1 MTSQYFQINKLSNFQ
16 IKFMF
21 KNKFFLLSVLA
32 VVVAIIAYS
41 FVGNEG
47 AKPVQSVD
55 NEYFTS
61 IQNLRSDK
69 DSYLKKDTASP
80 IEDKVNFKGL
90 KYFDIN
96 HTYKITGKIDRLTS
110 GQTINI
116 MMSGGDV
123 EEYEAYGNVSFEL
136 EGVKCDLK
144 IFKTPEGNLFLPFK
158 DLTSNKETY
167 GAGRYLDFGVDDV
180 KNNEIL
186 IDFNRAYHPYCAY
199 NHTFTCPV
207 PPAENTLNVAVKAG
221 ERL

>member
-1 MTSQYFQINKLSNFQ
+1 
-16 IKFMF
+16 MF

-32 VVVAIIAYS
+32 VVIAIIAYS
-41 FVGNEG
+41 FVGNESNNST
-47 AKPVQSVD
+47 QILD
-55 NEYFTS
+55 NEYIKS

-80 IEDKVNFKGL
+80 IEDKMKFTGL

-96 HTYKITGKIDRLTS
+96 PNFKITGKIDRVTS

-116 MMSGGDV
+116 TMSGGEV
-123 EEYEAYGNVSFEL
+123 EEYEAYGNVKFEI
-136 EGVKCDLK
+136 EGVKCVLK

-158 DLTSNKETY
+158 DLTSNKEPY
-167 GAGRYLDFGVDDV
+167 GAGRYLDFGVNEV
-180 KNNEIL
+180 NGNEIMM
-186 IDFNRAYHPYCAY
+186 DFNKAYHPYCAY

-207 PPAENTLNVAVKAG
+207 PPAENTLNVEVKAG

>member
-1 MTSQYFQINKLSNFQ
+1 
-16 IKFMF
+16 MF

-32 VVVAIIAYS
+32 VVIAIIAYS
-41 FVGNEG
+41 FVGNEE
-47 AKPVQSVD
+47 AKPLQAID
-55 NEYFTS
+55 NEYIKS

-80 IEDKVNFKGL
+80 IEDKINFKGL
-90 KYFDIN
+90 KYFDVN
-96 HTYKITGKIDRLTS
+96 SAFKVTGKIDKVTS

-116 MMSGGDV
+116 TMSGGEV
-123 EEYEAYGNVSFEL
+123 EEYEAYGNVKFEI
-136 EGVKCDLK
+136 EGVKCTLK

-167 GAGRYLDFGVDDV
+167 GAGRYLDFGVNEV
-180 KNNEIL
+180 NGNEII

-207 PPAENTLNVAVKAG
+207 PPAENTLNVGVKAG

>member
-1 MTSQYFQINKLSNFQ
+1 
-16 IKFMF
+16 MF

-32 VVVAIIAYS
+32 VVIAILAYS
-41 FVGNEG
+41 FVGNEKV
-47 AKPVQSVD
+47 KPLQTLD
-55 NEYFTS
+55 NEYLMS

-90 KYFDIN
+90 KYFDVN
-96 HTYKITGKIDRLTS
+96 PDFKITGKIDRVSS

-116 MMSGGDV
+116 TMSGGDV
-123 EEYEAYGNVSFEL
+123 EEYEAYGNVSFEI
-136 EGVKCDLK
+136 EGVKCALK

-207 PPAENTLNVAVKAG
+207 PPSENSLSVAVKAG

>member
-1 MTSQYFQINKLSNFQ
+1 LTILINQSL
-16 IKFMF
+16 KFMF

-32 VVVAIIAYS
+32 VIIAIIAYS
-41 FVGNEG
+41 FIGNEENNSSQ
-47 AKPVQSVD
+47 VID
-55 NEYFTS
+55 NEYVKS

-80 IEDKVNFKGL
+80 IEDKTKFAGL

-96 HTYKITGKIDRLTS
+96 PAYKITGKIDKVTS

-116 MMSGGDV
+116 TMSGGEV
-123 EEYEAYGNVSFEL
+123 EEYEAYGNVKFEI
-136 EGVKCDLK
+136 EGVKCVLK

-167 GAGRYLDFGVDDV
+167 GAGRYLDFGV
-180 KNNEIL
+180 NEVNGNQIR

-207 PPAENTLNVAVKAG
+207 PPAENSLNVAVKAG